1 MVIRIARKEMTEL
14 FRDGR
19 FRILSAAVLAVS
31 MMSLAAGWK
40 QYADIS
46 GQHEA
51 AQAATREQWVNQP
64 KKNPHSAAHY
74 GVYAF
79 KPKSQLAIVDTG
91 VDPYMGVA
99 VWLEAHKQNEF
110 KYRPAQDRTAVQRFG
125 EMTAAEVMQ
134 VLLPLFVVLMTFG
147 AFSGEREAGTL
158 RQLLSL
164 GVSCRDLAVGKAI
177 GIAGALGLVLVP
189 ATMLGVAAIALT
201 AQGGYL
207 AGDPTRAV
215 VLAVVYLAYFALFIA
230 VSLGVSAWA
239 RSSRLALVVLLTFWF
254 GNALVASRAMA
265 DLASWWHPTP
275 SAVEFQK
282 AMEADL
288 ANQQDVQAR
297 LEARKK
303 ELFAKFNV
311 DSVDALPIAFSGI
324 SLQEGEEHGNEVFDR
339 HYGQLFDIFE
349 AQNRVYQI
357 GALAAPT
364 LAVRSISMA
373 LAGTDLAQHLD
384 FITAA
389 EEYRRGIQRV
399 LNNDI
404 AVNQKKGQTY
414 LAGSELWNQVQ
425 DFTYDAPSTAWV
437 LGNVRW
443 PLVIL
448 AGWLALASA
457 WLFRSA
463 RLARVE

>member
-1 MVIRIARKEMTEL
+1 MVLRIARKELTEM

-19 FRILSAAVLAVS
+19 FRVLAAVVLVVS
-31 MMSLAAGWK
+31 LMSLAAGWR

-46 GQHEA
+46 RQHEQ
-51 AQAATREQWVNQP
+51 AQAASRQQWLNQP

-91 VDPYMGVA
+91 IDPYMGVA

-134 VLLPLFVVLMTFG
+134 VLLPLFIVLMTFS

-164 GVSCRDLAVGKAI
+164 GVNRRALALGKAI
-177 GIAGALGLVLVP
+177 GIAGALGLVLLP
-189 ATMLGVAAIALT
+189 ATLLGVAAIALT
-201 AQGGYL
+201 AEGGYL
-207 AGDPTRAV
+207 AGDPMRAG
-215 VLAVVYLAYFALFIA
+215 LLTLTYLAYFALFIA
-230 VSLGVSAWA
+230 LSLAVSARA

-254 GNALVASRAMA
+254 ANGLVATRAMA
-265 DLASWWHPTP
+265 DIASWWHPTP

-282 AMEADL
+282 ALEADL
-288 ANQQDVQAR
+288 GNQQEVQER
-297 LEARKK
+297 IEQRKR
-303 ELFAKFNV
+303 ELFARYNV
-311 DSVDALPIAFSGI
+311 DTVDALPVAFSGI

-339 HYGQLFDIFE
+339 HYGRLFDIYQR
-349 AQNRVYQI
+349 QNRVYDL
-357 GALAAPT
+357 GALAAPA
-364 LAVRSISMA
+364 LAVRSISMG

-389 EEYRRGIQRV
+389 EDYRRGIQRV

-414 LAGSELWNQVQ
+414 LAGAELWQQVP
-425 DFTYDAPSTAWV
+425 DFEYEAPSTAWV
-437 LGNVRW
+437 LGNVRGSLAIFATW
-443 PLVIL
+443 LV
-448 AGWLALASA
+448 AATV

-463 RLARVE
+463 RTAAVD

>member
-19 FRILSAAVLAVS
+19 FRVLSAVVLAVS
-31 MMSLAAGWK
+31 MLSLAAGWK

-46 GQHEA
+46 RQHEA
-51 AQAATREQWVNQP
+51 AQASTREQWVNQP

-91 VDPYMGVA
+91 IDPYMGVA

-125 EMTAAEVMQ
+125 EMTAAEVLQ

-147 AFSGEREAGTL
+147 AFSAEREAGTL

-164 GVSCRDLAVGKAI
+164 GVSRRDLALGKAL

-215 VLAVVYLAYFALFIA
+215 VLALVYLAYFGLFIA

-288 ANQQDVQAR
+288 ANQQDIQER

-303 ELFAKFNV
+303 ALFAQFNV

-339 HYGQLFDIFE
+339 HYGRLFDIYE
-349 AQNRVYQI
+349 AQNRVAQI

-389 EEYRRGIQRV
+389 EDYRRGIQRV
-399 LNNDI
+399 LNHDI

-414 LAGSELWNQVQ
+414 LAGSELWNQVP
-425 DFTYDAPSTAWV
+425 DFTYDAPSAAWA

-443 PLVIL
+443 SIVIL
-448 AGWLALASA
+448 AAWLAAASL
-457 WLFRSA
+457 WLFRRA
-463 RLARVE
+463 QLVRVE